1 MECFLI
7 PAMPLPRS
15 ILRVCL
21 ALSLA
26 FTLAPVVTAH
36 DSAAD
41 FEADVTTTAKP
52 WTHLDFQNDPENFQF
67 AVVSDRTGSPR
78 PGVFQDAV
86 KKLNLLM
93 PEFVISVG
101 DLIQGTSLNAETN
114 DAEWDEAMGWVE
126 PLKMPFFFAAGNHD
140 IQMKWLEGRVQ
151 PEEMLAQWNERFGPT
166 HYSFVYKDVL
176 FVVLFTNDGKE
187 QFIGEEQV
195 AYFEQTMAEHQ
206 DVRWT
211 FVLLHH
217 PLWVY
222 PHESNFS
229 RIEAALQE
237 RKHTVLAGHQH
248 RYVHFD
254 RNDSDY
260 IILAST
266 GGGSKLRG
274 HAFGE
279 FDHFAWFTMTADGPV
294 MANLDLKGIL
304 PKDLADVQSLKIVRS
319 IEQSADIQTNLIL
332 DVTEGGAVQGGSVYV
347 EITNRSN
354 QPLTVRGQFQHNHA
368 VHPSPGVIDVRL
380 AGFES
385 QVIEVSLNVV
395 APLSVAD
402 AALLE
407 LDLTCQLGEHEDLAI
422 QQSVAIP
429 LQPEDHNL
437 LATEELVF
445 VDEVRPALTYAR
457 DDRVVRFTTD
467 GTKPTSS
474 SSQVQG
480 PLRFTQTTN
489 LQARVFTRGG
499 VPGPVDTMRLTRVPP
514 GAGLLA
520 RYYEHDNSEGHVNQ
534 MPIFAG
540 LPATFSKQVTNF
552 DLSQI
557 TRREEDFAVVFHGWL
572 EITEAGN
579 YGFHVDS
586 ADGVLLMID
595 GKDVVDDQ
603 IKHPRRETSGFAQ
616 LGVGRHAI
624 ELHFFQAN
632 RDSFLELEYTLPSGQ
647 RRPLP
652 DAALS
657 FDAESLPILG
667 RSE

>member
-1 MECFLI
+1 
-7 PAMPLPRS
+7 MPLFNTASFFRF
-15 ILRVCL
+15 
-21 ALSLA
+21 SLGLFGGIA
-26 FTLAPVVTAH
+26 VVGSLWGH
-36 DSAAD
+36 DPAAD
-41 FEADVTTTAKP
+41 FEADVSTEAKP
-52 WTHLDFQNDPENFQF
+52 WTHLEFQNDPDNFQF

-78 PGVFQDAV
+78 AGVFQDAV
-86 KKLNLLM
+86 KKLNWMM

-101 DLIQGTSLNAETN
+101 DIIQGTSLNAETN

-151 PEEMLAQWNERFGPT
+151 PEDMLAQWNERFGTT

-187 QFIGEEQV
+187 QYIGEEQV
-195 AYFEQTMAEHQ
+195 AYFEQTMAEHA

-222 PHESNFS
+222 PHESNFG
-229 RIEAALQE
+229 RIEAALQG
-237 RKHTVLAGHQH
+237 RKHTVLAGHHH

-279 FDHFAWFTMTADGPV
+279 FDQFAWFTMTDDGPV
-294 MANLDLKGIL
+294 MANLDLQGIL
-304 PKDLADVQSLKIVRS
+304 PKDVADVDSLKIVRS

-332 DVTEGGAVQGGSVYV
+332 DITDDGVVQGGSVYV
-347 EITNRSN
+347 EITNRAD
-354 QPLTVRGQFQHNHA
+354 QMLTVRGQFQHNHA
-368 VHPSPGVIDVRL
+368 VHPSPGLIDVRL

-385 QVIEVSLNVV
+385 QVIEVVLNVIE
-395 APLSVAD
+395 PFSVAD
-402 AALLE
+402 AGLLE
-407 LDLTCQLGEHEDLAI
+407 LDLTCQLGEREDLTI
-422 QQSVAIP
+422 QQSTVVS
-429 LQPEDHNL
+429 LQPVDHNL
-437 LATEELVF
+437 FQTEELVF
-445 VDEVRPALTYAR
+445 VDEVRPALTHAR
-457 DDRVVRFTTD
+457 DERVIRFTVD
-467 GTKPTSS
+467 GSEPIASS
-474 SSQVQG
+474 PQIQG

-489 LQARVFTRGG
+489 LKARIFTRGG
-499 VPGPVDTMRLTRVPP
+499 VPGPVDTMQLTRVPA

-520 RYYEHDNSEGHVNQ
+520 HYYEHDNSKGHVNQ

-540 LPATFSKQVTNF
+540 LPVTLSKRVSNF

-557 TRREEDFAVVFHGWL
+557 ARRQEDFAAVFHGWL
-572 EITEAGN
+572 EITESGN

-586 ADGVLLMID
+586 ADGVRLMID
-595 GKDVVDDQ
+595 GKDIIDDQ
-603 IKHPRRETSGFAQ
+603 IKHPRRATSGFAQ

-632 RDSFLELEYTLPSGQ
+632 RDSFLQVEYTLPSGPRQ
-647 RRPLP
+647 SIPN
-652 DAALS
+652 AALS
-657 FDAESLPILG
+657 YDADTPLNLG
-667 RSE
+667 RPD